1 MQFNCLSYM
10 LFREI
15 LFIILYEN
23 KKRVK
28 ETNQNILNIADKLV
42 AGPFFSRFSINLVKK
57 LLQTA
62 IYEEK

>member
-62 IYEEK
+62 IY

>member
-1 MQFNCLSYM
+1 M

-62 IYEEK
+62 IY